1 MNTKIIK
8 LDINKKMFETITA
21 KQGDTESRFLL
32 FHLFDSSLPFD
43 LTEKSVRVYG
53 IKPDETKIFN
63 DLVINDVK
71 KGYCTLELTNQMLAI
86 SGLVKLELV
95 IYSGNKKLSSIPFV
109 LNVISSLNSDD
120 AVVSTNEF
128 TALMNGLAAL
138 SEYDTYKSNAKQV
151 PGIKEEV
158 SNLSSQLDTKANKID
173 VNSKIWSMANMGQ
186 DVKEAMTG
194 GSVAVVGVDSVLRE
208 NIAKGQVTT
217 DRTNFIKEF
226 GNIFDK
232 NTCTDGKKI
241 NGNGSISDVEGYWI
255 SDKMAYIGEE
265 LFTEG
270 VIYYL
275 RYDSKG
281 KVLGSQKP
289 SKDYPCST
297 FIVCGNGSKDNVIV
311 SFRSLSKETKYT
323 KIQNLKY
330 DVVSERDIKDNSI
343 TTDKVNFIKKGKN
356 LFNKES
362 ETIRDGVTFNNNT
375 GIESTDSKKFIEE
388 IKINP
393 NLQIT
398 ISGSLGTWQFNDEK
412 GNRISGSNFFTDSV
426 TLTPPSNAFILKV
439 ALLIEKK
446 NSIQIE
452 YNSEQTIYEEFY
464 YDIPYL
470 KKETNNTS
478 SEVKIENSIN
488 LFNPMSENILYD
500 KNIATN
506 GNVQPFDGWFISD
519 YMKIDNSFKYIIK
532 NINIKGSSLWGYYQ
546 TYDKAKKVVT
556 KRNRFDNNA
565 ELTFTSDEK
574 YIRITA
580 SSIYCTETGYNKLI
594 FGKFDE
600 VKGFV
605 KYGNNV
611 KSLNL
616 VKENIQADFYNW
628 YGKKLCCY
636 GDSNTGNKMWQQYVI
651 DKFGLEY
658 FHKGIGGTTAIGRCS
673 DEELNKLPRDLSL
686 FTLNFGTNDISQGV
700 PVGELPPWG
709 IDYTYEF
716 DTTTY
721 IGALCKIVR
730 YISVNIPECRIIIM
744 SPLYRSNSKLNQTS
758 NEYPNFYKYIQ
769 ACKDIADRFGCEFI
783 DLYSK
788 LGINLWN
795 YPNYFLDESTNGD
808 GDTWAVHLNDLGG
821 KRVGAI
827 VSKTIE
833 NLEPII

>member
-1 MNTKIIK
+1 MEKYNKTEWIPEQTLVSATNLNKIENKLEDLTNNTINQEQINTK
-8 LDINKKMFETITA
+8 F
-21 KQGDTESRFLL
+21 
-32 FHLFDSSLPFD
+32 
-43 LTEKSVRVYG
+43 
-53 IKPDETKIFN
+53 
-63 DLVINDVK
+63 
-71 KGYCTLELTNQMLAI
+71 
-86 SGLVKLELV
+86 
-95 IYSGNKKLSSIPFV
+95 
-109 LNVISSLNSDD
+109 
-120 AVVSTNEF
+120 
-128 TALMNGLAAL
+128 
-138 SEYDTYKSNAKQV
+138 SE
-151 PGIKEEV
+151 
-158 SNLSSQLDTKANKID
+158 QLDTKANKID

-194 GSVAVVGVDSVLRE
+194 GNVAVVGADSVLRE
-208 NIAKGQVTT
+208 NIVKGQVTT
-217 DRTNFIKEF
+217 DKTNFIQEF

-232 NTCTDGKKI
+232 NTCIDGKKI
-241 NGNGSISDVEGYWI
+241 NGGNNTITDVEGYWI
-255 SDKMAYIGEE
+255 SDKIPYIGEE
-265 LFTEG
+265 LFTQG

-275 RYDSKG
+275 RYDYKG
-281 KVLGSQKP
+281 NVLGSQKP

-297 FIVCGNGSKDNVIV
+297 FIVGGYGSKDNVIV

-362 ETIRDGVTFNNNT
+362 ETIKDGVTFNNNT
-375 GIESTDSKKFIEE
+375 GIESVDSKKFIEE

-398 ISGSLGTWQFNDEK
+398 ISGSLGTWQFNNEK
-412 GNRISGSNFFTDSV
+412 GERISGANFFTDSV
-426 TLTPPSNAFILKV
+426 TLTPPSGAFTLKV

-446 NSIQIE
+446 NFIQIE
-452 YNSEQTIYEEFY
+452 YGSSQTIYEDFY
-464 YDIPYL
+464 YDIPKL
-470 KKETNNTS
+470 KTPTSFNN
-478 SEVKIENSIN
+478 SEIRIEKSIN
-488 LFNPMSENILYD
+488 LFNPFSENIIKG
-500 KNIATN
+500 KNFASSGGIQN
-506 GNVQPFDGWFISD
+506 YDGWFISD
-519 YMKIDNSFKYIIK
+519 YIEIDNSFKYIIK
-532 NINIKGSSLWGYYQ
+532 NINIKGSALWGYYQ
-546 TYDKAKKVVT
+546 TYDKVKNIVT
-556 KRNRFDNNA
+556 KRNKFDNNA

-594 FGKFDE
+594 FAKFDDI
-600 VKGFV
+600 KGFV
-605 KYGNNV
+605 RYGDSIN
-611 KSLNL
+611 SLNL
-616 VKENIQADFYNW
+616 VKENIQPNFYNW
-628 YGKKLCCY
+628 YGKKMCCY
-636 GDSNTGNKMWQQYVI
+636 GDSNTGNKMWQQYVV

-658 FHKGIGGTTAIGRCS
+658 VHKGIGGTTAIGRCS

-686 FTLNFGTNDISQGV
+686 SILNFGTNDISQGV

-709 IDYTYEF
+709 IDYNYEF

-744 SPLYRSNSKLNQTS
+744 APLYRSNSKLNQTS
-758 NEYPNFYKYIQ
+758 NEFPNFNKYIQ
-769 ACKDIADRFGCEFI
+769 GCKAIADRFGCEFI

-795 YPNYFLDESTNGD
+795 YQNYFLDESANKD
-808 GDTWAVHLNDLGG
+808 GDCWSVHLNELGG

>member
-1 MNTKIIK
+1 MSNKILRVSNIDAMINTIKTHVKTELNYTNEEIKNLAGDKVNELIADGTIQTQITDKSINANEKIVDGTITKELLDNNIK
-8 LDINKKMFETITA
+8 LEISEENIKNLAGDKVNELINSGELKSQIITNKSINANEKIVDGTIT
-21 KQGDTESRFLL
+21 KELL
-32 FHLFDSSLPFD
+32 DD
-43 LTEKSVRVYG
+43 N
-53 IKPDETKIFN
+53 IK
-63 DLVINDVK
+63 
-71 KGYCTLELTNQMLAI
+71 LELTE
-86 SGLVKLELV
+86 VK
-95 IYSGNKKLSSIPFV
+95 K
-109 LNVISSLNSDD
+109 
-120 AVVSTNEF
+120 
-128 TALMNGLAAL
+128 
-138 SEYDTYKSNAKQV
+138 
-151 PGIKEEV
+151 
-158 SNLSSQLDTKANKID
+158 LSSQLDTKANKID

-194 GSVAVVGVDSVLRE
+194 GSVAVVGVDSVLRD
-208 NIAKGQVTT
+208 NIVKEQVTT
-217 DRTNFIKEF
+217 DKTNFIQEF

-255 SDKMAYIGEE
+255 SDKIAYIGEE
-265 LFTEG
+265 LFTQG

-275 RYDSKG
+275 RYDYKG
-281 KVLGSQKP
+281 NVLGTQKP
-289 SKDYPCST
+289 SEDYPCST
-297 FIVCGNGSKDNVIV
+297 FIVCGNGSKDDVIV

-323 KIQNLKY
+323 KIPNLKY

-343 TTDKVNFIKKGKN
+343 TTDKVTFMKKGKN

-362 ETIRDGVTFNNNT
+362 ETIRDGVTFHNNT
-375 GIESTDSKKFIEE
+375 GIESTDSTKFIEE

-398 ISGSLGTWQFNDEK
+398 ISGSSGIWQFNNKK
-412 GNRISGSNFFTDSV
+412 GVRISGGNFFTDSV
-426 TLTPPSNAFILKV
+426 TLTPPSTAFTLKV

-446 NSIQIE
+446 NFIQIE
-452 YNSEQTIYEEFY
+452 YGSSQTIYEEFY
-464 YDIPYL
+464 YDIPHL
-470 KKETNNTS
+470 KTS
-478 SEVKIENSIN
+478 SGSSNSGITIEKSIN
-488 LFNPMSENILYD
+488 LFNPLSENILYN
-500 KNIATN
+500 KSLSSN
-506 GNVQPFDGWFISD
+506 GSVQTCDGWFISD
-519 YMKIDNSFKYIIK
+519 YMEIDNSFEYIIK
-532 NINIKGSSLWGYYQ
+532 NINVKGSALWGYYQ
-546 TYDKAKKVVT
+546 TYNKLKKPIT
-556 KRNRFDNNA
+556 ARNRFNGYEKFNFA
-565 ELTFTSDEK
+565 SNEK
-574 YIRITA
+574 YIRITTET
-580 SSIYCTETGYNKLI
+580 IYCTESDNNKII
-594 FGKFDE
+594 FGKTDE

-605 KYGNNV
+605 KYGDKIN
-611 KSLNL
+611 SLNL
-616 VKENIQADFYNW
+616 VKKNIQPDFYNW
-628 YGKKLCCY
+628 YGKKMCCY

-658 FHKGIGGTTAIGRCS
+658 FHKGIGGTTSIGRCS
-673 DEELNKLPRDLSL
+673 DEELNGLPRDLDI
-686 FTLNFGTNDISQGV
+686 FILNFGTNDVSQDV

-709 IDYTYEF
+709 IDYTYQF

-758 NEYPNFYKYIQ
+758 NECPNFNKYIQ
-769 ACKDIADRFGCEFI
+769 GCKDIADRFGCEYI

>member
-1 MNTKIIK
+1 MKYIKTLKIDIDKKNFEVIPSVQYDSNT
-8 LDINKKMFETITA
+8 
-21 KQGDTESRFLL
+21 RFLHIQL
-32 FHLFDSSLPFD
+32 LNDSVPFD
-43 LTEKSVRVYG
+43 ITGCSVILSGVKEDG
-53 IKPDETKIFN
+53 NPIFN
-63 DLVINDVK
+63 SCDIINSEIGFIQAEVTEQMNAIPGNIDCEIKIYDGEGVLTSK
-71 KGYCTLELTNQMLAI
+71 KFTIKVTASQT
-86 SGLVKLELV
+86 SR
-95 IYSGNKKLSSIPFV
+95 S
-109 LNVISSLNSDD
+109 
-120 AVVSTNEF
+120 VVSSNEF
-128 TALMNGLAAL
+128 KALTDAL
-138 SEYDTYKSNAKQV
+138 NKVQAIDNKAEKA
-151 PGIKEEV
+151 EV
-158 SNLSSQLDTKANKID
+158 EKLSSQLETKANKID

-186 DVKEAMTG
+186 DIKEAMTN
-194 GSVAVVGVDSVLRE
+194 GSVAVVGENSVLRE
-208 NIAKGQVTT
+208 NIVKGQVTT
-217 DRTNFIKEF
+217 DRTNFIQEF

-232 NTCTDGKKI
+232 HTCTDGKKI
-241 NGNGSISDVEGYWI
+241 NANGSISDVEGYWI
-255 SDKMAYIGEE
+255 SDKIPYIGEE
-265 LFTEG
+265 LFTQG

-275 RYDSKG
+275 RYDHKG
-281 KVLGSQKP
+281 KVLGTQKP
-289 SKDYPCST
+289 SENYPCSS

-343 TTDKVNFIKKGKN
+343 TIDKVNFIKKGKN

-362 ETIRDGVTFNNNT
+362 ETIKDGVTFNNNT
-375 GIESTDSKKFIEE
+375 GIQSIDSKKFIEE

-398 ISGSLGTWQFNDEK
+398 ISGSLGTWQFNNEK
-412 GNRISGSNFFTDSV
+412 GERISGANFFTDSV
-426 TLTPPSNAFILKV
+426 TLTPPSGAFTLKV

-452 YNSEQTIYEEFY
+452 YGSSQTLYEDFY
-464 YDIPYL
+464 YDIPKL
-470 KKETNNTS
+470 KTPTSFNN
-478 SEVKIENSIN
+478 SEITIEKSIN
-488 LFNPMSENILYD
+488 LFNPFSENIIKG
-500 KNIATN
+500 KNFASSGGIQN
-506 GNVQPFDGWFISD
+506 YDGWFISD
-519 YMKIDNSFKYIIK
+519 YIEIDNSVKYVIK
-532 NINIKGSSLWGYYQ
+532 NINIKGSALWGYYQ
-546 TYDKAKKVVT
+546 TYDKTKKVVT
-556 KRNRFDNNA
+556 KRNKFDGNA
-565 ELTFTSDEK
+565 EFNFTSDEK
-574 YIRITA
+574 YIRITT
-580 SSIYCTETGYNKLI
+580 SLIYCTETGYNKLI
-594 FGKFDE
+594 FGKSDE

-605 KYGNNV
+605 KYGDIIN
-611 KSLNL
+611 SLNL
-616 VKENIQADFYNW
+616 GKNNIQPNFYNW
-628 YGKKLCCY
+628 YGKKMCCY

-658 FHKGIGGTTAIGRCS
+658 FHKGIGGTTSIGRCS

-686 FTLNFGTNDISQGV
+686 FILNFGTNDVNQGV
-700 PVGELPPWG
+700 PVGELPAWG

-783 DLYSK
+783 DLYSD

-795 YPNYFLDESTNGD
+795 YQNYFLDESANKD
-808 GDTWAVHLNDLGG
+808 GDCWSVHLNELGG

>member
-1 MNTKIIK
+1 MADREYVMLEDKNGKEILPVTDGNGVFVEGGTKK
-8 LDINKKMFETITA
+8 LDKK
-21 KQGDTESRFLL
+21 
-32 FHLFDSSLPFD
+32 
-43 LTEKSVRVYG
+43 LTE
-53 IKPDETKIFN
+53 
-63 DLVINDVK
+63 IN
-71 KGYCTLELTNQMLAI
+71 E
-86 SGLVKLELV
+86 
-95 IYSGNKKLSSIPFV
+95 
-109 LNVISSLNSDD
+109 
-120 AVVSTNEF
+120 
-128 TALMNGLAAL
+128 
-138 SEYDTYKSNAKQV
+138 
-151 PGIKEEV
+151 
-158 SNLSSQLDTKANKID
+158 QLDTKANKED
-173 VNSKIWSMANMGQ
+173 LNSKIWSMANMGQ

-194 GSVAVVGVDSVLRE
+194 GSVAVVGVDSVSRE
-208 NIAKGQVTT
+208 NIVKGQVTT

-241 NGNGSISDVEGYWI
+241 NGNGSITDVEGYWI

-265 LFTEG
+265 LFTQG

-275 RYDSKG
+275 RYDHKG
-281 KVLGSQKP
+281 NVLGTQKP
-289 SKDYPCST
+289 SEEYPCST
-297 FIVCGNGSKDNVIV
+297 FIVGGSGSKDNVIV

-323 KIQNLKY
+323 KIPNLKY

-375 GIESTDSKKFIEE
+375 GIESNDSTKFIEE
-388 IKINP
+388 IKINS

-398 ISGSLGTWQFNDEK
+398 ISGSSGTWQFNDEK

-426 TLTPPSNAFILKV
+426 TLTPPTNAFILKV

-452 YNSEQTIYEEFY
+452 YGSEQTIYEEFY
-464 YDIPYL
+464 YDIPHL
-470 KKETNNTS
+470 KKASNNTS
-478 SEVKIENSIN
+478 SGSSNSGLTIEKSIN
-488 LFNPMSENILYD
+488 LFNPLSENILYD
-500 KNIATN
+500 KNIAAN
-506 GNVQPFDGWFISD
+506 GNVQAFDGWFISD
-519 YMKIDNSFKYIIK
+519 YMEIDNSFKYIIK
-532 NINIKGSSLWGYYQ
+532 NINIKGSGLWGYYQ
-546 TYDKAKKVVT
+546 TYDKTKKVVT
-556 KRNRFDNNA
+556 TRNRFDLDV
-565 ELTFTSDEK
+565 ELEFTSDEK
-574 YIRITA
+574 YIRITTT
-580 SSIYCTETGYNKLI
+580 SNFCTGTGSDKLI
-594 FGKFDE
+594 FGKVDE

-605 KYGNNV
+605 KYGDNV

-651 DKFGLEY
+651 DKFGFEY
-658 FHKGIGGTTAIGRCS
+658 IHKGIGGTTAIGRCS
-673 DEELNKLPRDLSL
+673 DEELNELPRDLSL
-686 FTLNFGTNDISQGV
+686 FILNFGTNDVSQGV
-700 PVGELPPWG
+700 PVGELPTWG
-709 IDYTYEF
+709 IDYNYEF

-730 YISVNIPECRIIIM
+730 YISINIPECRIIIM

-758 NEYPNFYKYIQ
+758 NEYPNFNKYIQ
-769 ACKDIADRFGCEFI
+769 GCKDIADRFGCEYI

-795 YPNYFLDESTNGD
+795 YPTYFLDESTNGD